1 VDPKRQQPRL
11 ALALGYVLACTLALG
26 CRAGK
31 PRDAAPGANRYA
43 LKGTVVEVNAS
54 ARSVT
59 LAHDEIPGFMPAMTM
74 AFDLR
79 DPEAALLRT
88 MAPGDAVA
96 ATLVVSDSS
105 SWLESVVV
113 TRPPGAGLV
122 PAAGAPMRQPQPGDA
137 APDVVLTDQSGRPL
151 RLAEY
156 RGRALALTFVFT
168 RCPMPEYC
176 PFLMRGFAGAH
187 AALVADPSLAQKT
200 ALLTVSFDVGHDTPK
215 VLLAYG
221 RPFQKTEPPFSHWRL
236 ATGRLAEV
244 RTLGAAFGLQFSEED
259 RSFSH
264 NLRTAIIAPDGRLR
278 RLFTGNDWTS
288 DQLIAELTAALGD

>member
-1 VDPKRQQPRL
+1 MAP
-11 ALALGYVLACTLALG
+11 A
-26 CRAGK
+26 CRASRPK
-31 PRDAAPGANRYA
+31 DAAPGANRYA
-43 LKGTVVEVNAS
+43 LQGTVVEADPP

-74 AFDLR
+74 AFELR

-105 SWLESVVV
+105 SWLEEVVV
-113 TRPPGAGLV
+113 TRPPSPGVV
-122 PAAGAPMRQPQPGDA
+122 PAGAAVPRQPQPGDA
-137 APDVVLTDQSGRPL
+137 VPDVVLVDQSGRSL

-156 RGRALALTFVFT
+156 RGRALAITFVFT
-168 RCPMPEYC
+168 RCPMPEFC

-187 AALVADPSLAQKT
+187 QALVADPALAGKT
-200 ALLTVSFDVGHDTPK
+200 ALLTVSFDVGHDTPR

-244 RTLGAAFGLQFSEED
+244 RTLGAAFGLQFSEAEQ
-259 RSFSH
+259 SFSH
-264 NLRTAIIAPDGRLR
+264 NLRPAIVAPDGRLR

-288 DQLIAELTAALGD
+288 DQLVAELRQALGS

>member
-1 VDPKRQQPRL
+1 VDPKRLRPVV
-11 ALALGYVLACTLALG
+11 ALVLFCVVTPA
-26 CRAGK
+26 CRAGR
-31 PRDAAPGANRYA
+31 PRAAAPGASRYS
-43 LKGTVVEVNAS
+43 LKGTVVEVNAP

-74 AFDLR
+74 AFEVR

-113 TRPPGAGLV
+113 TRPPVAGLV
-122 PAAGAPMRQPQPGDA
+122 LAGAAPMRQPQPGDA
-137 APDVVLTDQSGRPL
+137 VPDVVLTDQSGRRL
-151 RLAEY
+151 RLADY

-168 RCPMPEYC
+168 RCPMPEFC
-176 PFLMRGFAGAH
+176 PFLMRGFAAAH
-187 AALVADPSLAQKT
+187 EALVADPSLAQKT

-215 VLLAYG
+215 VLLDYG

-244 RTLGAAFGLQFSEED
+244 RTLGAAFGLQFSEDD

-264 NLRTAIIAPDGRLR
+264 NLRTAIVAPDGRLR

-288 DQLIAELTAALGD
+288 EQIVAELTAALGD